1 MRADSREYHLAEL
14 ELAEYHLIQGQ
25 KLIEEHKE
33 RMRWL
38 TARGGRASP
47 VSNELLRLLELTQEL
62 FEDHFMLIKRELEQG
77 E

>member
-14 ELAEYHLIQGQ
+14 QLAEYHLIRGQ
-25 KLIEEHKE
+25 KLIEEHNE
-33 RMRWL
+33 RMRRL

-47 VSNELLRLLELTQEL
+47 GSDELLRLLELTQEL
-62 FEDHFMLIKRELEQG
+62 FEDHFMLIKRELEEG